1 MAYIW
6 VDVMPNCVPVTLEKD
21 SKKCCDLN
29 FVIYKTPKLTKEQQ
43 DCQLPT
49 TATTAKAPQIVVTA
63 TVAPM
68 ESITSLYV
76 YLLLQ

>member
-49 TATTAKAPQIVVTA
+49 TATTAKAPQIVETA
-63 TVAPM
+63 TEAPM
-68 ESITSLYV
+68 ERQTNQKTL
-76 YLLLQ
+76 